1 MQTLELAK
9 KVCDENGKKQIKL
22 KMTGASHKLIR
33 AQWRSERKRRKG
45 GPLCCWRY

>member
-22 KMTGASHKLIR
+22 KNDGRFI
-33 AQWRSERKRRKG
+33 QVN
-45 GPLCCWRY
+45 